1 MKLTLAVALLA
12 LALSLCNL
20 MSRRGNENANV
31 NPKQGTLSVTDA
43 PATKEAAVQA
53 RINEL
58 FELCRAGR
66 NAEAAKLIMY
76 RGLDPNRKG
85 KDVANYEDS
94 NEKDDVDRRCEDI
107 KARLAASERYDFGNF
122 QIHSKSDGSEVATS
136 DVRFHRGFVA
146 VAEKFSFSL
155 VNGNYFL
162 VDADPQRNIG
172 DTSTVPPVSSGPL
185 SVGKGTNSNRGVP
198 QIADAPPPPPPP
210 SPKPTPRAPI
220 SGGVLN
226 GKATRLVQPAYPAI
240 ARAAHASGQVR
251 VQVLVDENGNVVSAT
266 PVSGHP
272 LLQSSAAAAARQS
285 KFSPTMLSGQP
296 VKVTGVI
303 IYNFVAQ

>member
-1 MKLTLAVALLA
+1 MKTTFAVVLLA

-20 MSRRGNENANV
+20 VGRRGNENANV
-31 NPKQGTLSVTDA
+31 NVKQGTLSVTDA

-53 RINEL
+53 RVNEL
-58 FELCRAGR
+58 FELCKAGK

-76 RGLDPNRKG
+76 RGLNPNRKG
-85 KDVANYEDS
+85 KDVANYADP
-94 NEKDDVDRRCEDI
+94 NEKLDVDRRCEDI
-107 KARLAASERYDFGNF
+107 KERLAESERYDFTNF
-122 QIHSKSDGSEVATS
+122 QTYSKSDGTEVAAT
-136 DVRFHRGFVA
+136 DVRFHRGYVA
-146 VAEKFSFSL
+146 VAEKFAFSL

-162 VDADPQRNIG
+162 VDADLRRDIG
-172 DTSTVPPVSSGPL
+172 DTSVVPPASSGPI
-185 SVGKGTNSNRGVP
+185 SVGKGTNSNTGVP
-198 QIADAPPPPPPP
+198 QIADAPPPPP

-240 ARAAHASGQVR
+240 ARAAHVSGQVR

-272 LLQSSAAAAARQS
+272 LLQGSAAAAARQS
-285 KFSPTMLSGQP
+285 KFSPTLLSGQP

-303 IYNFVAQ
+303 IYNFVEQ